1 MSKAPRY
8 LALADELDALIRS
21 GALRAGD
28 RLPSV
33 RQTCQSRHL
42 SPATVFQ
49 AYYLLESR
57 GLVSAAPRSGYFVN
71 ALRHGAS
78 PHTSQPS
85 AQPGEVAVSELVF
98 EVLGASSAANLLP
111 LGSAFPAATLFPL
124 EPLRRAVQAGMRK
137 LEPTQ
142 ITAELP
148 LGHEGLRRQIAL
160 RYLRLGI
167 SIGPDEIVL
176 TNGALEALNLCLQVL
191 TRPGDAVLVEAPG
204 FYAALQALE
213 RLGLRAIEVPTH
225 AGEGADLDAMAT
237 LIAEHRPK
245 ACWLMTSFQNPLGS
259 LMPADKKRA
268 LVALLAGAGIPLI
281 EDDVYAELHHGPD
294 AALPAKAF
302 APQGQVMHCGSFSK
316 CLAPGYRVGWAAPG
330 PYLRQLQRLKL
341 MSSLGVSLPAQA
353 GLSEYLQGGAY
364 DAHLRRLRA
373 ALASQQ
379 QAMLAALHEQLPAG
393 SRMTRPRGGYFIW
406 VELPAGCD
414 ALLLQR
420 QLLAEGISTAPGPI
434 FSARAEFRHCLRLN
448 SGHPW
453 DARMAAGIARLGVLA
468 KAQLVH

>member
-1 MSKAPRY
+1 
-8 LALADELDALIRS
+8 
-21 GALRAGD
+21 
-28 RLPSV
+28 
-33 RQTCQSRHL
+33 
-42 SPATVFQ
+42 
-49 AYYLLESR
+49 
-57 GLVSAAPRSGYFVN
+57 
-71 ALRHGAS
+71 
-78 PHTSQPS
+78 
-85 AQPGEVAVSELVF
+85 
-98 EVLGASSAANLLP
+98 
-111 LGSAFPAATLFPL
+111 
-124 EPLRRAVQAGMRK
+124 
-137 LEPTQ
+137 
-142 ITAELP
+142 
-148 LGHEGLRRQIAL
+148 
-160 RYLRLGI
+160 
-167 SIGPDEIVL
+167 
-176 TNGALEALNLCLQVL
+176 
-191 TRPGDAVLVEAPG
+191 
-204 FYAALQALE
+204 
-213 RLGLRAIEVPTH
+213 
-225 AGEGADLDAMAT
+225 
-237 LIAEHRPK
+237 
-245 ACWLMTSFQNPLGS
+245 
-259 LMPADKKRA
+259 
-268 LVALLAGAGIPLI
+268 
-281 EDDVYAELHHGPD
+281 
-294 AALPAKAF
+294 LPAKAF

-453 DARMAAGIARLGVLA
+453 DARMAAGIARLGALA
-468 KAQLVH
+468 RAQLAH